1 MNIAT
6 RKNVRNRFGITALGL
21 LIAGSLLLGLQAA
34 QAAPGGQTKEGSDA
48 PAGIYRGLS
57 PVVKFDVSPP
67 LRDIAP
73 VEISIPKGY
82 EFPEL
87 PSGLE
92 GPLGPQDVDPV
103 VQTTTDGPQAIP
115 TPSVSFNGPA
125 NIANVSPP
133 DPVGD
138 VGPNH
143 YVAMSNLYFQVFNK
157 SGTSLLGPLA
167 NNTLWAGFGGDCQT
181 NNSGDPIVVY
191 DQLADRWILTQF
203 TSAGPNY
210 YNCVAVSTSGD
221 PTSTYYRYAIS
232 SGTNF
237 PDYPKYGVWPDALY
251 ISTREFAG
259 ASFVGM
265 GAYAVNRAQLIAGN
279 PVPQVI
285 SFLIPPGGTP
295 YTTGDGLLPSDLDGT
310 TLPPPN
316 SPNYFVG
323 SMDNGGPYGAPQDA
337 LTLWKFT
344 ADFTTPANSTF
355 VLANTIP
362 IAAYDTMFPCAPG
375 SRDCIP
381 QPNTGNK
388 VDILSYRQ
396 RPLWRLAYRNFGT
409 HESLVT
415 NQAVEAAPNMAGIR
429 WWEIRSP
436 NNSPVIY
443 QEGTY
448 APGVS
453 DGIHRWMGSIAMDG
467 VGNMALGYS
476 ASNAT
481 TTFPSVWYTGR
492 LAGDPLGTMPQ
503 GEASIVNGTGSQ
515 TGSQRWGDYT
525 SMNVDPVD
533 DCTFWYVNQ
542 WVPTTSSVGWQ
553 LRIGAF
559 KFPSCGLADFSLTA
573 TPTSQAVCKPADAS
587 YDIAVGSLLGFS
599 DPVTLSSSGE
609 PAGTT
614 SGFSVNPVTP
624 PGSSTFTIG
633 NTGSAAPGSYTV
645 DVTGVAPT
653 STHSITVTLALF
665 DAAPGQVL
673 LTTPGN
679 FATGQP
685 LQPTFSWTAASQG
698 GTYDL
703 QVASD
708 SQFNNIVYSAT
719 GLSTTSHT
727 AGTALNPTTFYY
739 WRVRS
744 NNACGTGQYTA
755 PFTFLTT
762 SSPGSCPVGTF
773 PAVQYSQDFESG
785 AAGWTHSGTGD
796 TWALATANPHGGSYA
811 FHANNAG
818 SVSDQRLVSPA
829 VALPS
834 GQNPLTLSF
843 WNYQHM
849 ETRAGGCYDGGIL
862 EVSTDGGT
870 IWTQVPNASL
880 LTDPYDGPIS
890 ATFSNPLANLDAW
903 CGNNPQPYLDSEV
916 DISSYAGQSAQF
928 RFRLGTDISVSRPG
942 WDIDDVTVQSCQAG
956 YSALL
961 GPDQNQTTLPSSGVD
976 YVFTLF
982 NLGQADSYDLT
993 LSGNAWTTTLAGAS
1007 TINVGLGSSV
1017 TVTVHVET
1025 PAVVPNNL
1033 DVSDTFTLTADSTGD
1048 PSQVVQATGT
1058 TRSLVTPGMQL
1069 APPALSKNGIP
1080 GGTVDYSYTISNT
1093 GNYTD
1098 TFGLNVA
1105 GNSWSTSVPP
1115 NLAIG
1120 PGQADTATVLVT
1132 IPLFPAGEAAIF
1144 SDTFTLTA
1152 TSGLDSSVADQ
1163 ASGTTSAS
1171 FQLLYLPFIRR

>member
-6 RKNVRNRFGITALGL
+6 RKNVRNRVGITALGL
-21 LIAGSLLLGLQAA
+21 LIAGSLLFGLQAA
-34 QAAPGGQTKEGSDA
+34 QAAPGGQTKEGSDT
-48 PAGIYRGLS
+48 PVGIYRGLS

-73 VEISIPKGY
+73 AQVSLPEGY

-92 GPLGPQDVDPV
+92 GPLGPQDIDPI
-103 VQTTTDGPQAIP
+103 VQTSVDGPQAIP
-115 TPSVSFNGPA
+115 SPSVSFNGPA

-143 YVAMSNLYFQVFNK
+143 YVAMSNLYFQVFDK
-157 SGTSLLGPLA
+157 SGTSLLGPQA
-167 NNTLWAGFGGDCQT
+167 NNTLWAGFGGDCQ
-181 NNSGDPIVVY
+181 NDNSGDPIVVY
-191 DQLADRWILTQF
+191 DQLSDRWILTQF
-203 TSAGPNY
+203 TASGPTY
-210 YNCVAVSTSGD
+210 FNCVAVSTTPD
-221 PTSTYYRYAIS
+221 PTGSYYRYAFGT
-232 SGTNF
+232 GTNF
-237 PDYPKYGVWPDALY
+237 PDYPKYGIWPDALY

-259 ASFVGM
+259 GATFTGM
-265 GAYAVNRAQLIAGN
+265 GAYAINRADLIAGN
-279 PVPQVI
+279 PAPQVI
-285 SFLIPPGGTP
+285 SFLVPPGATP
-295 YTTGDGLLPSDLDGT
+295 YNTGDGLLPTDLDGS

-362 IAAYDTMFPCAPG
+362 IAAYDTIFPCAPG
-375 SRDCIP
+375 GRDCIP

-436 NNSPVIY
+436 NSSPVIY

-453 DGIHRWMGSIAMDG
+453 DGIHRWMGSIAMDAS
-467 VGNMALGYS
+467 GNMALGYS

-492 LAGDPLGTMPQ
+492 LAGDPLGSMPQ

-559 KFPSCGLADFSLTA
+559 KFPSCGSAADFDL
-573 TPTSQAVCKPADAS
+573 TPTPASQAICTPNESS

-614 SGFSVNPVTP
+614 TSFSVNPVTP

-633 NTGSAAPGSYTV
+633 NTGAAAPGSYTV

-653 STHSITVTLALF
+653 STHSITVTLDLF

-673 LTTPGN
+673 LTTPAN

-685 LQPTFSWTAASQG
+685 LQPTFTWTAASQG

-703 QVASD
+703 QVATD
-708 SQFNNIVYSAT
+708 NQFNNIVYSAT
-719 GLSTTSHT
+719 GLTTTSHT
-727 AGTALNPTTFYY
+727 AGTALNPDSIYY
-739 WRVRS
+739 WRVQAS
-744 NNACGTGQYTA
+744 NSCGTGEYSTPFIFVTQPTA
-755 PFTFLTT
+755 
-762 SSPGSCPVGTF
+762 GSCPIGVTAVG
-773 PAVQYSQDFESG
+773 QYSEDFETG
-785 AAGWTHSGTGD
+785 APGWTHSGTGD
-796 TWALATANPHGGSYA
+796 TWALSGTNPAQWEQCLSTQITQLQYLT
-811 FHANNAG
+811 
-818 SVSDQRLVSPA
+818 SVWMSPA
-829 VALPS
+829 IS
-834 GQNPLTLSF
+834 LSP
-843 WNYQHM
+843 QVR
-849 ETRAGGCYDGGIL
+849 TR
-862 EVSTDGGT
+862 
-870 IWTQVPNASL
+870 
-880 LTDPYDGPIS
+880 
-890 ATFSNPLANLDAW
+890 
-903 CGNNPQPYLDSEV
+903 
-916 DISSYAGQSAQF
+916 
-928 RFRLGTDISVSRPG
+928 
-942 WDIDDVTVQSCQAG
+942 
-956 YSALL
+956 
-961 GPDQNQTTLPSSGVD
+961 
-976 YVFTLF
+976 
-982 NLGQADSYDLT
+982 
-993 LSGNAWTTTLAGAS
+993 
-1007 TINVGLGSSV
+1007 
-1017 TVTVHVET
+1017 
-1025 PAVVPNNL
+1025 
-1033 DVSDTFTLTADSTGD
+1033 
-1048 PSQVVQATGT
+1048 
-1058 TRSLVTPGMQL
+1058 
-1069 APPALSKNGIP
+1069 
-1080 GGTVDYSYTISNT
+1080 
-1093 GNYTD
+1093 
-1098 TFGLNVA
+1098 
-1105 GNSWSTSVPP
+1105 
-1115 NLAIG
+1115 
-1120 PGQADTATVLVT
+1120 
-1132 IPLFPAGEAAIF
+1132 
-1144 SDTFTLTA
+1144 
-1152 TSGLDSSVADQ
+1152 
-1163 ASGTTSAS
+1163 
-1171 FQLLYLPFIRR
+1171 